1 MRLALALWL
10 LLFPA
15 AQEPA
20 ELEFPARIDNRAPAF
35 SLYDL
40 EGRPRHSRT
49 FEGRAGLVFI
59 FATVDDAHDA
69 LTRLKCRYAK
79 RDVELVLIDVT
90 KDVHPSVLRKRYAE
104 RKLGVP
110 VLLDEQEVVARR
122 YQIRDTP
129 AAYLIDRRGVIRY
142 RGDPRKPLRKALDE
156 VLAGKTVTVKEAAI
170 KAAR

>member
-1 MRLALALWL
+1 MRIALALWL

-15 AQEPA
+15 AQEPE

-49 FEGRAGLVFI
+49 FEGRAGLLFF
-59 FATVDDAHDA
+59 FATIDDSRDA
-69 LTRLKCRYAK
+69 LARLKCTYAN
-79 RDVELVLIDVT
+79 RDVEIVLIDVT
-90 KDVHPSVLRKRYAE
+90 KDVHTSVLRKRYAE
-104 RKLGVP
+104 RKLGLT

-122 YQIRDTP
+122 YGIRDTP

-142 RGDPRKPLRKALDE
+142 RGDPGKPLRRALDE
-156 VLAGKTVTVKEAAI
+156 VLAGKAVTVKEATI
-170 KAAR
+170 KNAR